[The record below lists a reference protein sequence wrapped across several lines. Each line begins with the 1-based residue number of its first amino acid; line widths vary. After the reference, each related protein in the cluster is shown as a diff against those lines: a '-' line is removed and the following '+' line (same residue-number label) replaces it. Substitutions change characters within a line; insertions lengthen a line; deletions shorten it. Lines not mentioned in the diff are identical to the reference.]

1 MKMVCPRCGTVMVYR
16 AEITIGNGDG
26 SVVEYYYR
34 CPRCGYRL
42 HDLTVR
48 LARNRSGGLVL
59 VARINRR
66 ANRRRT

>member
-1 MKMVCPRCGTVMVYR
+1 MVYR
-16 AEITIGNGDG
+16 AEITIGNGNG

-48 LARNRSGGLVL
+48 LAKNGNGSLVL
-59 VARINRR
+59 VAKINKRVIKGT
-66 ANRRRT
+66 N